1 MMISDVPRDLIYKY
15 VEDINYFI
23 GSNNEKSLEREFY
36 DRLIRLPFI
45 ANSPYATNL
54 VCTIF
59 NNARYI
65 YYLIDVEENS
75 VSLCFYCYLTKAAEG
90 IEDEETQ
97 KVITASTMALVY
109 NWISYQLDHNREH
122 VPELKKEIHNYF
134 CEDKEADVL
143 ELKQMIL
150 HHFNGESDNTT
161 SDSIDTFSALLIDGS
176 ELPIRLENHF
186 DVPNLW
192 NDGQLDHYDIND
204 IAKGIDYIIEGL
216 HVFFDSAKERRGF
229 LEELKDVL
237 NNQKLVSDKTD
248 VIELA
253 KRKIEQAIVCLRSEP
268 KGHHTLGL
276 DLSNISRVSEESIP
290 ESTESI
296 NKDTPVIEDVLE
308 RNTFQNII
316 INTNNFSI
324 NGDVTANHINNIHDN
339 DVVNLKV
346 GDGDNTP
353 TRFPHCRTNDQGNN
367 TLSFLIEK
375 QFIPKETDTMSYLY
389 LMGCTDE
396 RPSNISHIKWLK
408 TKQLL
413 REMLELWLKPL
424 FDEKSFK
431 KADMERKCPQIF
443 VYKKNNKMKLAKNK
457 PNPSTD
463 SDKLFKF
470 FATL

>member
-1 MMISDVPRDLIYKY
+1 M
-15 VEDINYFI
+15 
-23 GSNNEKSLEREFY
+23 
-36 DRLIRLPFI
+36 
-45 ANSPYATNL
+45 
-54 VCTIF
+54 
-59 NNARYI
+59 
-65 YYLIDVEENS
+65 
-75 VSLCFYCYLTKAAEG
+75 
-90 IEDEETQ
+90 
-97 KVITASTMALVY
+97 
-109 NWISYQLDHNREH
+109 
-122 VPELKKEIHNYF
+122 
-134 CEDKEADVL
+134 
-143 ELKQMIL
+143 
-150 HHFNGESDNTT
+150 
-161 SDSIDTFSALLIDGS
+161 
-176 ELPIRLENHF
+176 
-186 DVPNLW
+186 
-192 NDGQLDHYDIND
+192 
-204 IAKGIDYIIEGL
+204 
-216 HVFFDSAKERRGF
+216 
-229 LEELKDVL
+229 L

-290 ESTESI
+290 EITESI

-375 QFIPKETDTMSYLY
+375 QFIPKETDTMSFLY
-389 LMGCTDE
+389 LMGCTNECSSVID
-396 RPSNISHIKWLK
+396 PIKWLK
-408 TKQLL
+408 SKQLL
-413 REMLELWLKPL
+413 REMLELWFNQL
-424 FDEKSFK
+424 FEEKSFK

-443 VYKKNNKMKLAKNK
+443 VDKNNNKMKLAKNR
-457 PNPSTD
+457 PYPSMD
-463 SDKLFKF
+463 SEELIKF